1 MKMKIMIK
9 RIDHI
14 NRPRLYVDTNELNI
28 KSIWVRWILY
38 ALCNNL
44 CPSNG
49 HDPNSY
55 LPALIN

>member
-1 MKMKIMIK
+1 MKIKIMIK

-44 CPSNG
+44 SPSPRPRPQFVFTG
-49 HDPNSY
+49 PN
-55 LPALIN
+55 